1 MGAGAASVS
10 QVKKTPVRSFAA
22 KQAGVALH
30 YFGSIRLRIDADANT
45 GLFEQAF
52 GRRPG
57 LESIGM
63 ALASYQRVLPAADSP
78 FERWFF
84 DADESA
90 LTAAARL

>member
-1 MGAGAASVS
+1 V
-10 QVKKTPVRSFAA
+10 
-22 KQAGVALH
+22 LH

-52 GRRPG
+52 GRGPG
-57 LESIGM
+57 MESIGM
-63 ALASYQRVLPAADSP
+63 ALASYQRVLPAADPP